1 MTDLGLMRYFLGMQ
15 VRQEPGRIFISRE
28 KCAADLLKKFNM
40 SQSKPVSTPFT
51 VNEKLSKN
59 GGEKK
64 IDETVSRKLF
74 GSLVFLYTQDLIL
87 IMLLA

>member
-15 VRQEPGRIFISRE
+15 VKQEPGRIFISRE
-28 KCAADLLKKFNM
+28 KYAADLLKKFNM

-87 IMLLA
+87 IVLLA